1 MDRRKFIKT
10 TAAGLALV
18 GTGLLIIQLC
28 HIRFKGVKLQFPMG
42 ETLVPSG

>member
-18 GTGLLIIQLC
+18 GTGLLNISC
-28 HIRFKGVKLQFPMG
+28 ATSDSKG
-42 ETLVPSG
+42 